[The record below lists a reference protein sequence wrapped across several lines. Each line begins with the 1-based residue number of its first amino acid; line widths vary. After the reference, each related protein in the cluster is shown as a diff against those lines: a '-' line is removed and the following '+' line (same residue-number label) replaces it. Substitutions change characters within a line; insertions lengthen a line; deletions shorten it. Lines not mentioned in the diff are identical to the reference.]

1 MIFLLQEDIDD
12 YEQFSKWFNEESIP
26 ILEAAG
32 GKCLVQGVY
41 VDNENMLHLVME
53 APSAETVGALMHDE
67 AFTAARVGA
76 GVHVD
81 TTKVTFLKA

>member
-1 MIFLLQEDIDD
+1 
-12 YEQFSKWFNEESIP
+12 
-26 ILEAAG
+26 
-32 GKCLVQGVY
+32 
-41 VDNENMLHLVME
+41 MLHLVME